1 MITLDMGKEIHK
13 YFLTGLELHAGATNI
28 FVLFRS
34 ENKGDGV
41 IAPNSVSIIYKSIV
55 GSQIC

>member
-1 MITLDMGKEIHK
+1 MITLDMGKDIHK
-13 YFLTGLELHAGATNI
+13 YFTGLEPNAGDTNI

-41 IAPNSVSIIYKSIV
+41 IAPNSVSMVYKSIV